1 MSEMVERVARAID
14 EADVGYSIN
23 LTRLVDGVSTYT
35 LRYHGLSDLLEF
47 GSYDEASE
55 HVRAARDER
64 RARAAIEALMEPTDA
79 MLDAVADEEDRRGI
93 PSGVIGALIAEEAWP
108 LMIQAALKEQE

>member
-1 MSEMVERVARAID
+1 MSTMLHKVAAAI
-14 EADVGYSIN
+14 AA
-23 LTRLVDGVSTYT
+23 VD
-35 LRYHGLSDLLEF
+35 LSDAPDDPTFDFYALTEEVADIYY
-47 GSYDEASE
+47 GI
-55 HVRAARDER
+55 
-64 RARAAIEALMEPTDA
+64 ARAAIEAMMEPTDA